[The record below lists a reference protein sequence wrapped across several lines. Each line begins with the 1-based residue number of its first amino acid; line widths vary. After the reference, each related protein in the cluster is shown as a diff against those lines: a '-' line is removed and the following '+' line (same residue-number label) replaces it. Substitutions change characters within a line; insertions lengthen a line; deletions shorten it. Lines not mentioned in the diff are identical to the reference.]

1 MNTWMRT
8 LIVGAALLAG
18 CTGSIGS
25 QGQTGAG
32 NSTGAGTGAG
42 NSTGAGNIIG
52 TGTGNTTGVG
62 GTGVTPT
69 PSTTCRVGVPATTQ
83 LPRLTRVQ
91 YDNTIKELFTID
103 MQASAV
109 LAPDTRG
116 SVDQRAWDGFKMAA
130 DTVSAAVMANA
141 TAKARYI
148 TCTPAT
154 GDMGAACAR
163 TVVQT
168 FGRKAFRRP
177 LTTAEESRF
186 VAMFTNRA
194 TLTQGGTFD
203 QAMQLI
209 LKSFLMSPSF
219 LTKAEISEA
228 TKEGDNFVL
237 SGYEV
242 ATRLSYML
250 WQSMPDEVLLT
261 AAGNGSLGTPAGILT
276 QATRMLQDPKARA
289 SVGVFHTQ
297 YAHMGEG
304 TRWADI
310 TRDPA
315 FTQFSAAVVPTLSA
329 ETSRLF
335 EYITFEKGNGTFR
348 DLLTTPVGFVNNQ
361 LAPIYGVSGTF
372 TSTLTQT
379 NLDPAQRPGVF
390 TRAGFLT
397 AYSLYDRA
405 SPILRGAFLQKEVLC
420 TSIPMPDNAFL
431 STPLGSGNTNRER
444 VDAQTAPAM
453 CAACHHTLINPTGF
467 AMENYNAIGAWQTT
481 ERDNGAAINAAAD
494 VPIGAT
500 TVHVTGAADL
510 MDKIA
515 SSPEA
520 QRCYAQKWVQYAY
533 ERVPT
538 DQDACTVN
546 DIAMK
551 MGQPSSTYSIQNLI
565 ADLTQSQTFRYRAKE
580 LP

>member
-1 MNTWMRT
+1 MNTWKRT

-18 CTGSIGS
+18 CTGSIGDP
-25 QGQTGAG
+25 GQRTGAG

-42 NSTGAGNIIG
+42 NNTGAGNIIG
-52 TGTGNTTGVG
+52 TGTGNTTGTG
-62 GTGVTPT
+62 GTGITPT
-69 PSTTCRVGVPATTQ
+69 PSTTCKVGVPATTQ

-91 YDNTIKELFTID
+91 YDNTVKELFGLD
-103 MQASAV
+103 MQPSSV
-109 LAPDTRG
+109 LAPDTKG
-116 SVDQRAWDGFKMAA
+116 AVDQRAWDGFKMAA

-177 LTTAEESRF
+177 LTAAEETRF
-186 VAMFTNRA
+186 VNMFTNRA

-209 LKSFLMSPSF
+209 LKSLLVSPSF
-219 LTKAEISEA
+219 ITKAEI
-228 TKEGDNFVL
+228 TQTQEGSNFVL

-242 ATRLSYML
+242 ATRLSYMM
-250 WQSMPDEVLLT
+250 WQSMPDEPLLT
-261 AAGNGSLGTPAGILT
+261 AAGNGGLSTPAGILT
-276 QATRMLQDPKARA
+276 QATRMLMDPRARA
-289 SVGVFHTQ
+289 MVSVFHQ
-297 YAHMGEG
+297 NYAHMGEG
-304 TRWADI
+304 TRWVDI
-310 TRDPA
+310 TRDPS
-315 FTQFSAAVVPTLSA
+315 FTQFTAALIPTLSA
-329 ETSRLF
+329 ETARLF

-361 LAPIYGVSGTF
+361 LAPIYGVTGTF
-372 TSTLTQT
+372 TAALTQT
-379 NLDPAQRPGVF
+379 NLDATQRPGVF

-431 STPLGSGNTNRER
+431 STPLGTGNTNRER

-481 ERDNGAAINAAAD
+481 EKGTNAPINAASD

-500 TVHVTGAADL
+500 TVQVTGAADL

-515 SSPEA
+515 SSPEG

-546 DIAMK
+546 DIATK
-551 MGQPSSTYSIQNLI
+551 MAQPSSTYSIVNLI

>member
-1 MNTWMRT
+1 M
-8 LIVGAALLAG
+8 
-18 CTGSIGS
+18 
-25 QGQTGAG
+25 
-32 NSTGAGTGAG
+32 
-42 NSTGAGNIIG
+42 
-52 TGTGNTTGVG
+52 
-62 GTGVTPT
+62 
-69 PSTTCRVGVPATTQ
+69 
-83 LPRLTRVQ
+83 
-91 YDNTIKELFTID
+91 
-103 MQASAV
+103 

-130 DTVSAAVMANA
+130 DSVSAAVMANA

-148 TCTPAT
+148 TCTPS
-154 GDMGAACAR
+154 GDGSACAR
-163 TVVQT
+163 TVIET

-177 LTTAEESRF
+177 LTTAEVTRF
-186 VAMFTNRA
+186 TTLYANRA
-194 TLTQGGTFD
+194 TLTQSNTFD
-203 QAMQLI
+203 QAMQMI
-209 LKSFLMSPSF
+209 LKAFLMSPSF
-219 LTKAEISEA
+219 ITKAEISEE
-228 TKEGDNFVL
+228 TKEGTNIVL
-237 SGYEV
+237 NGYEV
-242 ATRLSYML
+242 ASRLSYML
-250 WQSMPDEVLLT
+250 WQSAPDDALLT
-261 AAGNGSLGTPAGILT
+261 AAGNGGLSTSEGILA
-276 QATRMLQDPKARA
+276 QATRMLQDARA
-289 SVGVFHTQ
+289 RAMVNTFHQQ

-304 TRWADI
+304 TRWVDI

-315 FTQFSAAVVPTLSA
+315 FTKFSAGLVPTLSS
-329 ETSRLF
+329 ETARLF
-335 EYITFEKGNGTFR
+335 EYITFEKGSGTFR

-372 TSTLTQT
+372 TTALTQV
-379 NLDPAQRPGVF
+379 NLDAAQRPGVF

-405 SPILRGAFLQKEVLC
+405 SPILRGAFIQKEVLC

-444 VDAQTAPAM
+444 VTAQTAPAM

-467 AMENYNAIGAWQTT
+467 AFESYDAIGAWQTT
-481 ERDNGAAINAAAD
+481 ERDNGAAIDTAAD

-510 MDKIA
+510 MEKIA

-546 DIAMK
+546 NVAMK
-551 MGQPSSTYSIQNLI
+551 MGQSGSTYSIVSLI